1 MTPLGMIFERH
12 MGLYRGLTPSVKRP
26 EDALRDVMNVAAGK
40 GDVYEDVKQLMKT
53 QNVNRQVAEIAL
65 THSLRTG
72 GSCTEIPAIKECIE
86 ILGTNYRHHHTDV
99 LGVIKSHPGIFNKKI
114 LSLTQSEMDMFDRQA
129 CIGFMAIN
137 RLIAPLGKKLDID
150 YWSIANS
157 SFITDNCR
165 NNGITAKV
173 VLSGILSHLI
183 PSDYPNHLEGI
194 LDISYVSNLFNHKDQ
209 DQLELFLEAF
219 VGVSGTDIRK
229 RVFATFL
236 NVLRRSKLI
245 DNVEDWGHSRYHDKI
260 KYLLWVI
267 RYGQWYADTS
277 TVKTEDNLY
286 LTLSHHELVSYAM
299 KNLDLLPEKFGYR
312 DHPKEVLKEVYQ
324 SFLTSK
330 VDAMRKSIA
339 NAVKYPP
346 LSRSVTSRLP
356 PNWYFIDNEYS
367 QTMEGQ
373 HMKHCCGGYNY
384 LSARQAGISLFFHV
398 ATDDPHGLTV
408 ELKKPTTSRNFYR
421 GGIPG
426 TVEYP
431 IYPEEATL
439 SQIRHSTLIAS
450 FVEPNASTWFYM
462 MENDKPV
469 MYQLGQVKG
478 RRNRSP
484 TKEEMLE
491 VKAGLLL
498 ISDLSEY
505 IKYLD
510 IPTEI
515 FSVIDQEAIEV
526 RETIYTHQPDLGKRL
541 YHAVKR
547 GDKVVTE
554 PSTNTHLARLKLD
567 KVKQTLDEV
576 RPYKEINNS
585 GGSEAFAVP
594 LGEPL
599 VEQPRDR
606 TAILDDLVHQTLGRA
621 RQTAAGSIQAK
632 TIKNRRYSDQFLL
645 NSTLNFEIS
654 SQLRESNFYP
664 IDCRSTAGTRYRLA
678 THISNRTQ
686 DGWSDIS
693 NNPNVFSTV
702 ISSRNTQ
709 YSKLPEIN
717 EEL

>member
-12 MGLYRGLTPSVKRP
+12 MSLYKGLTPSVKKP
-26 EDALRDVMNVAAGK
+26 EDALRDVMNVAGGK
-40 GDVYEDVKQLMKT
+40 GDVYEDVKQVMKNY
-53 QNVNRQVAEIAL
+53 NVNRQVAEMAL

-72 GSCTEIPAIKECIE
+72 GSCNEIPSIKECLE
-86 ILGTNYRHHHTDV
+86 ILGTNYRYHHTDV

-114 LSLTQSEMDMFDRQA
+114 LSLTQSEMDIFDREA
-129 CIGFMAIN
+129 CIYFMTIN

-150 YWSIANS
+150 YWSIAGS

-173 VLSGILSHLI
+173 ILSGILSHLI
-183 PSDYPNHLEGI
+183 PSEYPDHLEGI

-209 DQLELFLEAF
+209 DRDQLELFLEAF
-219 VGVSGTDIRK
+219 VGVGGKDISR
-229 RVFATFL
+229 RAFATFL
-236 NVLRRSKLI
+236 SVLKKCKLI
-245 DNVEDWGHSRYHDKI
+245 DNVEDWGHSLYHDKM

-312 DHPKEVLKEVYQ
+312 DHPKEVLNDVYH

-330 VDAMRKSIA
+330 ADAMRKSIA
-339 NAVKYPP
+339 NAIKYPP
-346 LSRSVTSRLP
+346 LNKTVTARLP
-356 PNWYFIDNEYS
+356 HNWHFIDNEYS
-367 QTMEGQ
+367 QTLEGQ
-373 HMKHCCGGYNY
+373 HMKHCCGGFNY
-384 LSARQAGISLFFHV
+384 LRARQEGISLFFHV

-408 ELKKPTTSRNFYR
+408 ELRKPTTRRSFYL
-421 GGIPG
+421 GDIA
-426 TVEYP
+426 EYP
-431 IYPEEATL
+431 MYPETTP
-439 SQIRHSTLIAS
+439 SQTHHLNLMAS
-450 FVEPNASTWFYM
+450 FVEPKVSTWFYM

-469 MYQLGQVKG
+469 LYQLGQVKG

-515 FSVIDQEAIEV
+515 FSVIDQDAIEV
-526 RETIYTHQPDLGKRL
+526 RETIYTHQPDLGMKL
-541 YHAVKR
+541 YHAAKR
-547 GDKVVTE
+547 GDMVVKE

-567 KVKQTLDEV
+567 KVKQTLDSV
-576 RPYKEINNS
+576 RLHKEIDNA
-585 GGSEAFAVP
+585 GGSEAFVVP

-599 VEQPRDR
+599 AEQPRDR
-606 TAILDDLVHQTLGRA
+606 TAVLNELVHQTLGRA
-621 RQTAAGSIQAK
+621 HPSTREMMSVK
-632 TIKNRRYSDQFLL
+632 TIKTRRYSDQFLL
-645 NSTLNFEIS
+645 DSTLNFEIS

-664 IDCRSTAGTRYRLA
+664 IDCRSTVGTRYRLA
-678 THISNRTQ
+678 AHISNRTQ
-686 DGWSDIS
+686 DGWSDTS
-693 NNPNVFSTV
+693 NNSNVFSTV
-702 ISSRNTQ
+702 ISSRNTH